1 MLCLTNI
8 SKRFGGRQVLDQVT
22 LEIPETIIFGLI
34 GPNGAGKT
42 TLFNILTGL
51 SKPSSGSIYFQGKP
65 LLGLPPHRI
74 TEAGLARTFQNI
86 RVFPDMTVLENVIVG
101 MHDHL
106 HYGFSDMLFNRARYR
121 RAESA
126 AARRAQ
132 EILAVVKLENQADM
146 LADAL
151 SYGEQRKLELA
162 RALATEPKLL
172 LLDEPVAGMNPV
184 ETDELMEEIRSINR
198 MGYGIVLI
206 EHDMRFVMQ
215 ACQQIA
221 VMNFGKLIATG
232 EPGVVK
238 NNPQV
243 IEAYL
248 GLEY

>member
-8 SKRFGGRQVLDQVT
+8 SKYFGGRQVLDQVT
-22 LEIPETIIFGLI
+22 LEIPETLIFGLI

-42 TLFNILTGL
+42 TLFNIMTGL
-51 SKPSSGSIYFQGKP
+51 SAPSSGSIYFQGKP

-86 RVFPDMTVLENVIVG
+86 RVFPNMTVLENVIVG

-106 HYGFSDMLFNRARYR
+106 HYGFSDMLFNRALYRNVESTATR
-121 RAESA
+121 RAL
-126 AARRAQ
+126 
-132 EILAVVKLENQADM
+132 EILALVKLESRAEV

-151 SYGEQRKLELA
+151 SYGEQRRLELA

-172 LLDEPVAGMNPV
+172 LLDEPVAGMNPI

-198 MGYGIVLI
+198 MGYGILLI
-206 EHDMRFVMQ
+206 EHDMRFVMEV
-215 ACQQIA
+215 CQQIA

-232 EPGVVK
+232 DPGVVK
-238 NNPQV
+238 NDPQV

-248 GLEY
+248 GSH